1 MKKFSIVFVLMT
13 LVLMLAAC
21 GGNDT
26 PTGGGQTQ
34 DQDSGSNQ
42 VTTPTQE
49 PMETVEEDVQSE
61 VFLTDHVPDE
71 YYTFG
76 DTINMWDLFE
86 LAIGEAPI
94 FRVYDTSIMPQN
106 VIDSLDESTLYFN
119 RAREYIEESR
129 PIITMPVSI
138 TNLSDEVLWP
148 DTTELPHALGVFRNP
163 QGTQSHRSSLWLLE
177 NELGG
182 IDGWLGNLQ
191 PGETVQRNISF
202 WNDGSGYYV
211 IRLTTHTHSNP
222 NANPPIVLLITTP

>member
-1 MKKFSIVFVLMT
+1 MRKFSIIFVLMT
-13 LVLMLAAC
+13 LVLMLTAC
-21 GGNDT
+21 DGSSNGTPATQTPPTTSPTST
-26 PTGGGQTQ
+26 PTPAST
-34 DQDSGSNQ
+34 DI
-42 VTTPTQE
+42 
-49 PMETVEEDVQSE
+49 VEENVQSE
-61 VFLTDHVPDE
+61 AFLTDHVPDE

-86 LAIGEAPI
+86 LTIGETPI

-106 VIDSLDESTLYFN
+106 VIDNLDEATLYFN
-119 RAREYIEESR
+119 RAREYIEEKRS
-129 PIITMPVSI
+129 IITIPVSI
-138 TNLSDEVLWP
+138 TNVSDEVLWP

-163 QGTQSHRSSLWLLE
+163 QGTQNHRSSLWLLE